1 MVAKP
6 RRTDFSRGQCHERMN
21 RSVPWM
27 SRWRCKAG
35 RARTMQQHRITGRN
49 GLGYLSDRP
58 VGGCDEYGIDV
69 RRRARDRGFTRQQ
82 INL

>member
-1 MVAKP
+1 
-6 RRTDFSRGQCHERMN
+6 
-21 RSVPWM
+21 
-27 SRWRCKAG
+27 
-35 RARTMQQHRITGRN
+35 MQQHRITGRN
-49 GLGYLSDRP
+49 ALGYLSDRP